1 MVSCKYAK
9 FSSFCLNAGFLEGYR
24 NKHLFS
30 ANRHSPLL
38 VQAELLSE
46 QSVTIAKP
54 GSGGFES
61 STVHL
66 PAAAAAAAAASAQ
79 EMVTF

>member
-9 FSSFCLNAGFLEGYR
+9 FSGFCLYAGFSEGYR
-24 NKHLFS
+24 NKHLS
-30 ANRHSPLL
+30 PANRHSPLL

-54 GSGGFES
+54 GSGGFEN
-61 STVHL
+61 STLHL
-66 PAAAAAAAAASAQ
+66 PAAAAATSDQ
-79 EMVTF
+79 DMITF